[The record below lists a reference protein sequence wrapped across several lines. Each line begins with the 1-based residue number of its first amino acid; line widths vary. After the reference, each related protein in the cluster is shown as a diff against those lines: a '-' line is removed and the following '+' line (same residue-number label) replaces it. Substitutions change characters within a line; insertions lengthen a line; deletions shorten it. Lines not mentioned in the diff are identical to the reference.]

1 MQKVPHKDRSSEK
14 RKETIG
20 KHTAELFLFALE
32 ESGCGP
38 PKGIMNLTTDRGA
51 AAFLREVKNHLSVE
65 NSFIDVKSVQ
75 EYACENEV
83 PENIVGGIPGN
94 VAVDKALEYEGNIPI
109 SKVSVNP
116 SLLFLHV
123 DQGSFANLGYTPFA
137 TLRVNSRSIHKQ
149 HVDEAIAE
157 VKNGKPII
165 SQEDIAVTPFQV
177 CLGDSNEEALTYN
190 CTLNRDSQSEVAV
203 IGKKAAV
210 ATHEAID
217 KLYQKVSCT
226 SLYSRTPPSLK
237 RSKQAW
243 LILFCVLFTDLGNE
257 LTTKRSEQT
266 RSSTGSRILPPTGF
280 VAGCLL

>member
-1 MQKVPHKDRSSEK
+1 MNFRIGYDFRRGMQKVPHKDGSSEK

-38 PKGIMNLTTDRGA
+38 PKGIMNLATDGGS

-65 NSFIDVKSVQ
+65 NTFVNVKSVR
-75 EYACENEV
+75 EYANENEV
-83 PENIVGGIPGN
+83 PEDIAGGIPGN
-94 VAVDKALEYEGNIPI
+94 VVVDKALEYEGDIPI
-109 SKVSVNP
+109 SKVSVSP
-116 SLLFLHV
+116 LLLFLHV

-149 HVDEAIAE
+149 HVEEAIAE
-157 VKNGKPII
+157 VKDGKPII
-165 SQEDIAVTPFQV
+165 SQEDIAVTPFEV
-177 CLGDSNEEALTYN
+177 CLGDSNQEETGSLTYN

-203 IGKKAAV
+203 MGKRAAV

-217 KLYQKVSCT
+217 NLYQKVNCT
-226 SLYSRTPPSLK
+226 SLYSRTPPRLG

-243 LILFCVLFTDLGNE
+243 LILFCVLFH
-257 LTTKRSEQT
+257 RSWERTYYQVIRTSPEQ
-266 RSSTGSRILPPTGF
+266 
-280 VAGCLL
+280 